1 MAPDPDTL
9 PGPRARLA
17 AVLRAGR
24 ETVSINT
31 VMQALAVDRRQ
42 ATRLL
47 SQWTAQGWLT
57 RVGTGLYAPVP
68 LELAG
73 NRQVLADPWVLVPQ
87 LFGQC
92 YVGGWTA
99 AHHWELTEQ
108 LFNEIL
114 IFTTSRVVKKRV
126 VSQGAVFLL
135 HNIPEKRLFGLKND
149 WHGSARVSVSDP
161 ERTLVDLLA
170 VPSTGGGIDHVSD
183 CLANYLRRKDADRDL
198 LIRYADQFKNGAIF
212 KRLGFLADFHLHDQ
226 SLAAACRRRL
236 TQGYASLDPKLPPT
250 HLVTAWRVWVPAHWT
265 HKP

>member
-1 MAPDPDTL
+1 MIPEPGAL
-9 PGPRARLA
+9 PNPRARLA

-24 ETVSINT
+24 ETVSIRT
-31 VMQALAVDRRQ
+31 VMQALAVDRRR

-47 SQWTAQGWLT
+47 SQWAAQGWLA
-57 RVGTGLYAPVP
+57 RVGPGLYAPVP

-73 NRQVLADPWVLVPQ
+73 NQQVLADPWILVPQ

-108 LFNEIL
+108 LFNDTV
-114 IFTTSRVVKKRV
+114 IFTTRRVVKKRV

-149 WHGSARVSVSDP
+149 WHGSVRVSVSDP
-161 ERTLVDLLA
+161 ERTLIDLLA
-170 VPSTGGGIDHVSD
+170 MPATGGGIDHVSD
-183 CLANYLRRKDADRDL
+183 CLVNYLRRKDANRDL
-198 LIRYADQFKNGAIF
+198 LISYAERFKNGAIF
-212 KRLGFLADFHLHDQ
+212 KRLGFLADFRFHDQ
-226 SLAAACRRRL
+226 FLAAACRPRL
-236 TQGYASLDPKLPPT
+236 TKGYASLDPGLPPT
-250 HLVTAWRVWVPAHWT
+250 HLVTAWRVWVPSHWT